1 MKTYCFAKDR
11 IRESKT
17 ATIHPMDIGLI
28 RGYGIFDFFRTS
40 QYVPL
45 FLQDYLNRFLRSA
58 EKMNLPLPLDRSGL
72 EEVILELV
80 SKNELENGGIRMLLT
95 GGISDNHF
103 SPSTG
108 SLFVFC
114 EALDFPSPA
123 KYETGVK
130 LVSAEHVRAVA
141 DIKTTNYAFPVWHS
155 ANWKKE
161 GAEDLIYHQNGFIS
175 ESSRSNVFIIKD
187 GRIATPDQNVL
198 HGITRMRTLELAPD
212 TEIRPITFAE
222 LLDADEVFMTSTTK
236 KILPVTKVDRH
247 AIGDGKPG
255 PKTMALL
262 KDFLEMEK
270 KVLSVTAEDK

>member
-28 RGYGIFDFFRTS
+28 RGYGIFDFFRTAH
-40 QYVPL
+40 YVPL
-45 FLQDYLNRFLRSA
+45 FLQDYLDRFIRSA
-58 EKMNLPLPLDRSGL
+58 EKMHLPLPLDRAGL
-72 EEVILELV
+72 EDVILELV

-103 SPSTG
+103 SPNTG
-108 SLFVFC
+108 SLFIFC
-114 EALDFPSPA
+114 EALDFPPMS

-175 ESSRSNVFIIKD
+175 ESSRSNIFIIKD
-187 GRIATPDQNVL
+187 GKIATPDQNVL
-198 HGITRMRTLELAPD
+198 HGITRMRTLELAPE
-212 TEIRPITFAE
+212 TEIRPITFEE
-222 LLDADEVFMTSTTK
+222 LLNADEVFMTSTTK
-236 KILPVTKVDRH
+236 KILPVTKIDNH
-247 AIGDGKPG
+247 AIGEGKPG
-255 PKTMALL
+255 KKTMALL

-270 KVLSVTAEDK
+270 KIVGAMSENK

>member
-28 RGYGIFDFFRTS
+28 RGYGIFDFFRTAH
-40 QYVPL
+40 YVPL
-45 FLQDYLNRFLRSA
+45 FLQDYLNRFIRSA
-58 EKMNLPLPLDRSGL
+58 EKMHLPLPLDRAGL
-72 EEVILELV
+72 EDVILELV

-103 SPSTG
+103 SPNTG
-108 SLFVFC
+108 SLFIFC
-114 EALDFPSPA
+114 EALDFPPMS

-175 ESSRSNVFIIKD
+175 ESSRSNIFIIKD
-187 GRIATPDQNVL
+187 GKIATPDQNVL
-198 HGITRMRTLELAPD
+198 HGITRMRTLELAPE
-212 TEIRPITFAE
+212 TEIRPITFEE
-222 LLDADEVFMTSTTK
+222 LLNADEVFMTSTTK
-236 KILPVTKVDRH
+236 KILPVTKIDNY
-247 AIGDGKPG
+247 AIGEGKPG
-255 PKTMALL
+255 KKTLALL

-270 KVLSVTAEDK
+270 KVVGAMSENK

>member
-28 RGYGIFDFFRTS
+28 RGYGIFDFFRTAH
-40 QYVPL
+40 YVPL
-45 FLQDYLNRFLRSA
+45 FLQDYLNRFIRSA
-58 EKMNLPLPLDRSGL
+58 EKMHLPLPLDRAGL
-72 EEVILELV
+72 EDVILELV

-103 SPSTG
+103 SPNTG
-108 SLFVFC
+108 SLFIFC
-114 EALDFPSPA
+114 EALDFPPMS

-175 ESSRSNVFIIKD
+175 ESSRSNIFIIKD
-187 GRIATPDQNVL
+187 GKIATPDQNVL
-198 HGITRMRTLELAPD
+198 HGITRMRTLELAPE
-212 TEIRPITFAE
+212 TEIRPITFEE
-222 LLDADEVFMTSTTK
+222 LLNADEVFMTSTTK
-236 KILPVTKVDRH
+236 KILPVTKIDNY
-247 AIGDGKPG
+247 AIGEGKPG
-255 PKTMALL
+255 KKTMALL

-270 KVLSVTAEDK
+270 KVVGAMSENK

>member
-40 QYVPL
+40 HFIPL
-45 FLQDYLNRFLRSA
+45 FLQDYLDRFVRSA
-58 EKMNLPLPLDRSGL
+58 EKMHLPLPLDRGGL
-72 EEVILELV
+72 EEVIIELV

-108 SLFVFC
+108 SLYIFC
-114 EALDFPSPA
+114 ESLDFPSA
-123 KYETGVK
+123 GKYETGVK

-161 GAEDLIYHQNGFIS
+161 GAEDLVYHQNNYIS
-175 ESSRSNVFIIKD
+175 ESSRSNIFIVKD
-187 GRIATPDQNVL
+187 GQIATPDQNVL
-198 HGITRMRTLELAPD
+198 HGITRMRTLELAPG
-212 TEIRPITFAE
+212 TEIRPISFVE
-222 LLDADEVFMTSTTK
+222 LLGADEVFMTSTTK
-236 KILPVTKVDRH
+236 KILPVTKIDNH
-247 AIGDGKPG
+247 LIGNGKPG
-255 PKTMALL
+255 AKTMALL
-262 KDFLEMEK
+262 TDFLEMEK
-270 KVLSVTAEDK
+270 RVTSLANSKK